1 MLVDRV
7 HQNVV
12 DDTRLPVP
20 GLQATDA
27 SRRAARRLE
36 QRVVHPRQLLEFP
49 AEQALIE
56 LLHLLRFLDV
66 ELDVHNRS
74 GFWSVCHDDT
84 FGPVEAAGG
93 FYDVREG
100 ARKVREPMEVHEE
113 ARHSRLPSD
122 RCEDGTVYRPTVG
135 SCHAWRRARC
145 GSGPLIAMSRAAL

>member
-12 DDTRLPVP
+12 DDARLPVP

-36 QRVVHPRQLLEFP
+36 QRVVHPRHLLESP
-49 AEQALIE
+49 TEQALIE

-100 ARKVREPMEVHEE
+100 RGKDEEYGE
-113 ARHSRLPSD
+113 ARGAPPS
-122 RCEDGTVYRPTVG
+122 PLL
-135 SCHAWRRARC
+135 SRRAQKA
-145 GSGPLIAMSRAAL
+145 PFFPPPTQ

>member
-12 DDTRLPVP
+12 DDARLPVP

-36 QRVVHPRQLLEFP
+36 QRVVHPRHLLEFP
-49 AEQALIE
+49 TEQALIE

-84 FGPVEAAGG
+84 FGSVEAAGG
-93 FYDVREG
+93 FYDVRGG
-100 ARKVREPMEVHEE
+100 AREVREI
-113 ARHSRLPSD
+113 L
-122 RCEDGTVYRPTVG
+122 RC
-135 SCHAWRRARC
+135 ARRASVSLAVRAC
-145 GSGPLIAMSRAAL
+145 GKGAVSPPPDSPTFA

>member
-36 QRVVHPRQLLEFP
+36 QRVVHPRHLLEFP

-93 FYDVREG
+93 FQDVG
-100 ARKVREPMEVHEE
+100 GGSRKVRELWRCPRSASLSVFVRYCEGCGDSPPRGSLTLAGLAPPLH
-113 ARHSRLPSD
+113 PSLND
-122 RCEDGTVYRPTVG
+122 
-135 SCHAWRRARC
+135 
-145 GSGPLIAMSRAAL
+145 